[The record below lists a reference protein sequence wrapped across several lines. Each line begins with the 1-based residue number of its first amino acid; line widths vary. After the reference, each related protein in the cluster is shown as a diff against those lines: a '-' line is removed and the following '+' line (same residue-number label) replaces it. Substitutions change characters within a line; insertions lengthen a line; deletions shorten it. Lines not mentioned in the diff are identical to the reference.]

1 MEVDHDDLGRS
12 RSDTCLSLHFA
23 RKLQGAV
30 IALEATMNTI
40 ILLAF
45 LFVIAGVFIYLGTI
59 YNGLVAIKNDID
71 KAWANIDVLLKQ
83 RHDELSKLLDVTK
96 GYANFE
102 RDTLTKITQ
111 ARSQYQQATTI
122 DQKAQA
128 DQSMTSAL
136 RGFFAV
142 AENYPDLKA
151 NANFQQ
157 LEQRITAL
165 ENQIADRRE
174 FYNDSVNTYNIRIQQ
189 VPDTFVAAFMRLT
202 PRMMLKID
210 DADKTDVA
218 MSFGAGQ

>member
-1 MEVDHDDLGRS
+1 LR
-12 RSDTCLSLHFA
+12 R
-23 RKLQGAV
+23 
-30 IALEATMNTI
+30 ALEDAMTSI
-40 ILLAF
+40 ILIAF
-45 LFVIAGVFIYLGTI
+45 LFVIAGVFVYLITI
-59 YNGLVAIKNDID
+59 YNGLVTIKNDID

-96 GYANFE
+96 GYMQYE
-102 RDTLTKITQ
+102 GETLTKITQ
-111 ARSQYQQATTI
+111 ARSLYQQAVTV

-128 DQSMTSAL
+128 DQSMTQAL

-151 NANFQQ
+151 NSNFQQ

-202 PRMMLKID
+202 PRAMLKIE

-218 MSFGAGQ
+218 MSFSQGK

>member
-1 MEVDHDDLGRS
+1 M
-12 RSDTCLSLHFA
+12 SL
-23 RKLQGAV
+23 
-30 IALEATMNTI
+30 I

-45 LFVIAGVFIYLGTI
+45 AFGAVGIVVYLVTL
-59 YNGLVAIKNDID
+59 YNGLVALKNDID

-83 RHDELSKLLDVTK
+83 RHDELTKLLDTTK
-96 GYANFE
+96 GYMNFE

-111 ARSQYQQATTI
+111 ARSQYQQATTF

-151 NANFQQ
+151 NANFMA
-157 LEQRITAL
+157 LEQRISQL

-174 FYNDSVNTYNIRIQQ
+174 FYNDCANTFNIRIQQ
-189 VPDTFVAAFMRLT
+189 VPDTFVANFMQLT
-202 PRMMLKID
+202 PRTMLKVD
-210 DADKTDVA
+210 EADKADVK
-218 MSFGAGQ
+218 MSFAQGAES